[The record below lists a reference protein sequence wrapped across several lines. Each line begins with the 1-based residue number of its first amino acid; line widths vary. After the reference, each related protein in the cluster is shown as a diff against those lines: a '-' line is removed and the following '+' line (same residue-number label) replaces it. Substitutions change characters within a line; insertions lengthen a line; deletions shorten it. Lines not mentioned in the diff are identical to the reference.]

1 MQGDETKAIQEII
14 VASFDAL
21 KLLAAKPL
29 FQNDCK
35 WVFECQTIWFSA
47 WSYKGENSLEPQIK
61 EDSNSSS
68 FQKLS

>member
-21 KLLAAKPL
+21 KLLAVKSL

-35 WVFECQTIWFSA
+35 
-47 WSYKGENSLEPQIK
+47 
-61 EDSNSSS
+61 
-68 FQKLS
+68 